1 MTIKEIAFAAIN
13 RLIERISEN
22 HIDTT
27 YPVEGNYLYEST
39 LKRGH
44 EKVKLQVYFGKKGV
58 KTVVQGDKK
67 LLLYNDV
74 MDIVS
79 GSEELNLT
87 GEDFIEPDSYIGSDE
102 SGKGDFFG
110 PLVVAAA
117 AVDKDSKQQLRKLY
131 IKDSKEYSDTE
142 ISSTAPTI
150 KEILKNRFI
159 VRVVKPQEYN
169 TLYERYLNL
178 NRMLAFLH
186 SDTIKELLQKT
197 ECNDIIVDKFG
208 NEKLLIAGF
217 SGMKKKIKLHQFT
230 KGERYI
236 GVAAASILAREAFIS
251 WFDEIK
257 EKTGISLPKGASD
270 KVIEALRIMVNKY
283 GNESKVRL
291 VKMHFK
297 NSLKF

>member
-186 SDTIKELLQKT
+186 SDTIKELLPKT
-197 ECNDIIVDKFG
+197 KCNDIIVDKFG

-217 SGMKKKIKLHQFT
+217 SGMERKIKLHQFT

-283 GNESKVRL
+283 GDESKVRL

>member
-87 GEDFIEPDSYIGSDE
+87 GEDFIEPGSYIGSDE

-283 GNESKVRL
+283 GDESKVRL

>member
-251 WFDEIK
+251 WFDQIK

-283 GNESKVRL
+283 GDESKVRL

>member
-186 SDTIKELLQKT
+186 SDTK
-197 ECNDIIVDKFG
+197 
-208 NEKLLIAGF
+208 
-217 SGMKKKIKLHQFT
+217 
-230 KGERYI
+230 
-236 GVAAASILAREAFIS
+236 
-251 WFDEIK
+251 
-257 EKTGISLPKGASD
+257 
-270 KVIEALRIMVNKY
+270 RIT
-283 GNESKVRL
+283 SKNR
-291 VKMHFK
+291 M
-297 NSLKF
+297 